1 MIYQGLP
8 DLESRLCPMV
18 NYGLDTER
26 DLWPLKPKS
35 KSTKYPSFL
44 DLTAVF
50 GKILQ

>member
-18 NYGLDTER
+18 NYDLETER
-26 DLWPLKPKS
+26 GLWPLKPKQ
-35 KSTKYPSFL
+35 KSTKHPPFL